1 MSETTDTNLGNTLG
15 FPLKG
20 TLRRSPFPKLV
31 RQLARTKSTGSLYLL
46 NGKTKKV
53 VFFERG
59 EPISVRS
66 NVTAE
71 CLGQILAREGLITQA
86 QCDQTL
92 ESIRRTGKKQ
102 GELLIEMGILS
113 EGNLRYGLE
122 AQLRHKLFDI
132 FAWDDGRYQYK
143 PDIRGDDYGL
153 RFNTDT
159 QGLILTA
166 LLETA
171 EESRALAA
179 LEPYADRFP
188 IIDPNHGI
196 RFDLTP
202 EEDFFLAC
210 IDGSHS
216 IAELLETPAN
226 PPVPSAALLL
236 YASIQSGVAKLAKS
250 RRQLRERPTAPED
263 GRSKPDRA
271 LDPGYAPRL
280 TVTTYEDTPLP
291 GELPKP
297 PDVEIDDDFGV
308 DEPELPPAHREVDSA
323 LVAAE
328 RDTPDETFDEDLD
341 LNDDAPPLE
350 DSGPTAAAL
359 VADPAESGVFAR
371 VLIDDDDD
379 ELPLTDD
386 DETEAAMSAYAPEPA
401 SEPAPASEPDPTVEI
416 EEIEEIEELEEL
428 DGLDEFDGLEV
439 ARSHALESGVP
450 TEIPTDITPDTGVPA
465 PSSAAVSPASLS
477 PGGDDLAALAADL
490 EVDDD
495 LALDGAL
502 DMLDGELP
510 LDEPSLD
517 APLEQPLERDD
528 GLDEPLL
535 DEASLDA
542 PLVADAELAAAAE
555 LVSLDDLD
563 DFDLALDD
571 EPEPGLEPGDE
582 LGDDFD
588 PDATAEADAA
598 TMGALHFSDGETAM
612 SERRWA
618 EAIAHLE
625 AAYENGIDVAELH
638 TLLAWARFE
647 ASGES
652 PEMANH
658 ALDLLGYAED
668 MNPGLAMVHAYRSAV
683 LLSLGDP
690 AGAQDAA
697 QAALDIDPYD
707 ELAIDVMDKLV

>member
-1 MSETTDTNLGNTLG
+1 MSETTDNSLG

-53 VFFERG
+53 VFFDRG

-66 NVTAE
+66 NVTTE

-132 FAWDDGRYQYK
+132 FSWDDGRYQYK
-143 PDIRGDDYGL
+143 PEIKGDDYGL
-153 RFNTDT
+153 RFNTDA

-171 EESRALAA
+171 EEARARTA

-188 IIDPNHGI
+188 VIDAPNGL
-196 RFDLTP
+196 RLDVTP
-202 EEDFFLAC
+202 EEQYFLA
-210 IDGSHS
+210 ILDGSS
-216 IAELLETPAN
+216 NISELLETPAE
-226 PPVPSAALLL
+226 PSVPSAALLL
-236 YASIQSGVAKLAKS
+236 YAAIQAGVAKLAKS
-250 RRQLRERPTAPED
+250 RRQPRERPNKPED
-263 GRSKPDRA
+263 GRTKPDRT
-271 LDPGYAPRL
+271 LQPGYAPRL

-297 PDVEIDDDFGV
+297 PDVALSSRHSAAEIEDDFGEEH
-308 DEPELPPAHREVDSA
+308 DEPSIQLPPAAVREVSSQ

-328 RDTPDETFDEDLD
+328 RDTPDETFEEELEVPDEPPAA
-341 LNDDAPPLE
+341 NDGLR
-350 DSGPTAAAL
+350 AAAL
-359 VADPAESGVFAR
+359 VADPAESGVFQR
-371 VLIDDDDD
+371 VLLDDDD
-379 ELPLTDD
+379 ESLPPLTDD
-386 DETEAAMSAYAPEPA
+386 DETEHAMPAMADVPA
-401 SEPAPASEPDPTVEI
+401 SVGGPVPDPTLEL
-416 EEIEEIEELEEL
+416 EEIEEIEEL
-428 DGLDEFDGLEV
+428 DDIATEFDQDDEDEEQEPPKLEQPKLAAAELRV
-439 ARSHALESGVP
+439 AESARP
-450 TEIPTDITPDTGVPA
+450 TEIPTDVTPDTGVPVA
-465 PSSAAVSPASLS
+465 AASAAHLS
-477 PGGDDLAALAADL
+477 ALADDL

-495 LALDGAL
+495 LALDGSLDDAL
-502 DMLDGELP
+502 DALDQELP
-510 LDEPSLD
+510 LDDTSLD
-517 APLEQPLERDD
+517 APADEQ
-528 GLDEPLL
+528 
-535 DEASLDA
+535 
-542 PLVADAELAAAAE
+542 LAAAADE
-555 LVSLDDLD
+555 LVGLEDLD
-563 DFDLALDD
+563 DIDL
-571 EPEPGLEPGDE
+571 PLETTEGS
-582 LGDDFD
+582 
-588 PDATAEADAA
+588 EADDAGYDVDETSEA
-598 TMGALHFSDGETAM
+598 DPETMGALHFGDGETAIV
-612 SERRWA
+612 ERRWSK
-618 EAIAHLE
+618 AISHLE

-638 TLLAWARFE
+638 AWLAWARFQ

-652 PEMANH
+652 ATMADH
-658 ALDLLGYAED
+658 ALELLAYAEE
-668 MNPGLAMVHAYRSAV
+668 MSPNLAMVHAYRSAI
-683 LLSLGDP
+683 LLSLGDS